1 LHRSAYCLLSH
12 VGRGKPELLESLVRN
27 ADDLPDPKLRDMIKF
42 ALICS
47 RNPQALTDPDYAS
60 LRQHGLNQS
69 EVVEIIAMSAFAVY
83 ANIMADATAMES
95 DQMFDTI

>member
-1 LHRSAYCLLSH
+1 
-12 VGRGKPELLESLVRN
+12 
-27 ADDLPDPKLRDMIKF
+27 MIKF